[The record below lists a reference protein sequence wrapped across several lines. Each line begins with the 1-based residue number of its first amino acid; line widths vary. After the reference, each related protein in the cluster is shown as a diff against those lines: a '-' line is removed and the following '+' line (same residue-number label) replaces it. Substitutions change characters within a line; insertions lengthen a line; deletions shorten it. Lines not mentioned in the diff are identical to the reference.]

1 MATRTGPPIKK
12 MSTVKAAYNLMVY
25 GNSGIGKT
33 PWSAT
38 EPDSLVLAVDPGT
51 ISAARAGSQADVWE
65 IPTWEEFEEAQKWVR
80 AGGYSRYKIIIVDGL
95 TMLRERCL
103 RFILDREH
111 KRNAAR
117 DLFIP
122 AQPDHQAVQNMIKFA
137 VEKFCDLPVHMVF
150 TALPMH
156 VESRSGD
163 EVVVPLIHGQK
174 GDLSHY
180 ICGLMDAYGY
190 MERTEN
196 KNGRSVSR
204 IHWAPYNE
212 YTGKDRFGVLA
223 PCTDNV
229 DLPEILDRIEGS
241 GSPEASTRTRSTR
254 RARTA
259 TRRPARTTR
268 RTA

>member
-1 MATRTGPPIKK
+1 MATRTGPPIHK
-12 MSTVKAAYNLMVY
+12 MSTIKEAYNLGVY
-25 GNSGIGKT
+25 GNSGVGKT
-33 PWSAT
+33 PWAAT

-51 ISAARAGSQADVWE
+51 ISAARAGSKADVWE
-65 IPTWEEFEEAQKWVR
+65 IPTWQEFEEAQKWVR
-80 AGGYSRYKIIIVDGL
+80 AGGYSRYKLIVTDGL
-95 TMLRERCL
+95 TMLRERCM
-103 RFILDREH
+103 RFVLDLEH
-111 KRNAAR
+111 QRNSSR
-117 DLFIP
+117 SLFTP
-122 AQPDHQAVQNMIKFA
+122 SPGDHQTVQNMIKFA
-137 VEKFCDLPVHMVF
+137 VEKFCDLPVHTVF

-180 ICGLMDAYGY
+180 IVGLWDAFGY

-196 KNGRSVSR
+196 DKGKSVAR

-223 PCTDNV
+223 PYTDNV
-229 DLPEILDRIEGS
+229 DLPEILERIEGS

-254 RARTA
+254 RTRTG